1 MPLFW
6 VTTCVPAVVAQS
18 DTDGWKSLLYLLIVL
33 VLPLLSS
40 LGAWLRKR
48 SEKQTGELVG
58 DVEDI
63 SEEEII
69 LLPQEPV
76 QRPPIPQARP
86 AAPIRPVVV
95 ISPAAPPV
103 RPVPGPVSPWEPP
116 QMQPLFIPPS
126 VAAREYETP
135 RPARRPRAEA
145 RSEVPKTHA
154 AGEPTIP
161 KARAD
166 LGVLTRDDL
175 RRAIVLREV
184 FGPPVALRPPGD
196 ASWER

>member
-1 MPLFW
+1 MTLFW
-6 VTTCVPAVVAQS
+6 VTTCLPALVAQS

-33 VLPLLSS
+33 ILPLLSS
-40 LGAWLRKR
+40 LGTWLRKR

-58 DVEDI
+58 DVEDV

-69 LLPQEPV
+69 LLPQPPV

-95 ISPAAPPV
+95 IAPAAPPV

-116 QMQPLFIPPS
+116 QRQPLFIPPP
-126 VAAREYETP
+126 VAAREPQSP
-135 RPARRPRAEA
+135 RADRRPRADTQQEVA
-145 RSEVPKTHA
+145 RIH
-154 AGEPTIP
+154 
-161 KARAD
+161 RASLAVSRASVG
-166 LGVLTRDDL
+166 LGVLTPEDL
-175 RRAIVLREV
+175 RRAILLREV
-184 FGPPVALRPPGD
+184 LGPPVALRPPGE